1 MLLFVGVMRTFYHTS
16 RKKAIKYSLRL
27 HRFFD
32 TSFKFQFAGMPPRAT
47 RAFGPFN
54 ISTFRPIR
62 YCKSKLQFCEPMTG
76 VTFLCPNK
84 KVTKEVGLRGK
95 AALPRDTRSP

>member
-1 MLLFVGVMRTFYHTS
+1 MTVPFLFLLCDELEF
-16 RKKAIKYSLRL
+16 IEL
-27 HRFFD
+27 
-32 TSFKFQFAGMPPRAT
+32 
-47 RAFGPFN
+47 
-54 ISTFRPIR
+54 
-62 YCKSKLQFCEPMTG
+62 MTG